1 MNETQFKSWIQLDNK
16 PSLVMGIVNVTPDS
30 FSDGGKYI
38 EPEKAVAHGLSL
50 IEEGADI
57 LDIGGESTR
66 PGSDIVLVE
75 EELNRVIPVIKGIR
89 KKSNCLISIDSMK
102 HEVVSAALNA
112 GSGMVNDVNGLRS
125 GEMRK
130 VVAER
135 SVPVVIMHMKGS
147 PKTMQI
153 DPTYRNMINDIASF
167 LQNQIDAAVQDGVSS
182 DMIIVDP
189 GIGFGKTPDDNFKL
203 LRRLNTFLSL
213 GKPILVGPSR
223 KSFLGIALD
232 LSEQNRMEGTS
243 AAVTAGILNGAN
255 IVRVHDVKEMK
266 RVVTIT
272 EKIRTAA

>member
-266 RVVTIT
+266 RVATIADH
-272 EKIRTAA
+272 IRGIA

>member
-189 GIGFGKTPDDNFKL
+189 GIGFGKTPDDNF
-203 LRRLNTFLSL
+203 NY
-213 GKPILVGPSR
+213 
-223 KSFLGIALD
+223 
-232 LSEQNRMEGTS
+232 
-243 AAVTAGILNGAN
+243 
-255 IVRVHDVKEMK
+255 
-266 RVVTIT
+266 
-272 EKIRTAA
+272 

>member
-1 MNETQFKSWIQLDNK
+1 
-16 PSLVMGIVNVTPDS
+16 
-30 FSDGGKYI
+30 
-38 EPEKAVAHGLSL
+38 
-50 IEEGADI
+50 
-57 LDIGGESTR
+57 
-66 PGSDIVLVE
+66 
-75 EELNRVIPVIKGIR
+75 
-89 KKSNCLISIDSMK
+89 
-102 HEVVSAALNA
+102 
-112 GSGMVNDVNGLRS
+112 MVNDVNGLRS

-266 RVVTIT
+266 RVATIADH
-272 EKIRTAA
+272 IRGIA

>member
-1 MNETQFKSWIQLDNK
+1 MDNK

-266 RVVTIT
+266 RVATIADH
-272 EKIRTAA
+272 IRGIA